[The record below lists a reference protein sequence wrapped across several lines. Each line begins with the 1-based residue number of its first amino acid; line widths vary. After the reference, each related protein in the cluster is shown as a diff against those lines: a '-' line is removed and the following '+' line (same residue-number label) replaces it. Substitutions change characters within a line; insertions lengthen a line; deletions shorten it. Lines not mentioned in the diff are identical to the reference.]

1 MHFLGHQS
9 YFPKIRLKQGEYM
22 ALADLTSDVAQ
33 HVAPHI
39 VAPPPKE
46 RDPEKGRPLTNDE
59 MVYETG
65 RRVGQHWPMRPC
77 LLDAV
82 FLVDALG
89 EGDAEQWLPRL
100 FKVAIDSAALP
111 MPVFGLSDIEGGL
124 GLAVQRTLEV
134 TRDGLAIKVTLAD
147 LLDPDLTG
155 RLHRALLKLVLK
167 PHECVLIL
175 DFAQAD
181 LSISGVHETVVG
193 SFRQISEIGLW
204 NAVVFQATNYPEA
217 NPAPAGG
224 GTRVARLEWDVW
236 RRATEID
243 KVVRQGLSYGDFAAD
258 SAKFKFGGKRAKII
272 PHYRYATET
281 EWVVIRGGKDE
292 SMSAAM
298 ARIARQITDSK
309 DFAGRNF
316 SRADEMM
323 HDLSLGLTGPGN
335 ATTWRRINIGHHITR
350 VVADLGRMRGFDIA
364 RRATEVPATQLTLF
378 GFNQ

>member
-9 YFPKIRLKQGEYM
+9 YFPKLRLKQGEYL
-22 ALADLTSDVAQ
+22 ALRDLANDVAQ

-65 RRVGQHWPMRPC
+65 RRVGQYWPMRPC
-77 LLDAV
+77 LLDAG

-89 EGDAEQWLPRL
+89 EAEAGEWLPRL
-100 FKVAIDSAALP
+100 FRVAVDSAALP
-111 MPVFGLSDIEGGL
+111 TPVFGLGDIEGAL
-124 GLAVQRTLEV
+124 GPAVQRTLAV
-134 TRDGLAIKVTLAD
+134 TQDGIAIRVTLTD
-147 LLDPDLTG
+147 LLDPDLTT

-175 DFAQAD
+175 DFSQAD
-181 LSISGVHETVVG
+181 LTLFGVHETVIG

-217 NPAPAGG
+217 NPAAAGG
-224 GTRVARLEWDVW
+224 QARITRLEWETW
-236 RRATEID
+236 KRATAID
-243 KVVRQGLSYGDFAAD
+243 EVVRRGLSYGDFAAD

-272 PHYRYATET
+272 PHYRYATMGD
-281 EWVVIRGGKDE
+281 WRVDRGGKDE
-292 SMSAAM
+292 SMAAAM
-298 ARIARQITDSK
+298 ARIARQIVESK
-309 DFAGRNF
+309 DFAGRDF
-316 SRADEMM
+316 CRADEMM
-323 HDLSLGLTGPGN
+323 HDLSLGLSGPGN

-350 VVADLGRMRGFDIA
+350 VVVDLGGLRGFQIA
-364 RRATEVPATQLTLF
+364 RRASEVPAAQLSLF
-378 GFNQ
+378 GFNS